1 MTLTR
6 PNDETLVNAQWVPAS
21 TGARARAVIID
32 CVLISILA
40 VLFMGV
46 SILVLNEPKLGL
58 LVAILVVILL
68 VREADL
74 TLTGYSV
81 GGRVAGVRFVD
92 ARTGGAPGIG
102 MFFHADLVLVTI
114 VPTLGFGS
122 LLLLSSAAKSPD
134 RRGWHDRISGLMAL
148 STKPGLEDEEEI
160 SASSLVSSGTLTE
173 VPEDLYQADGQ
184 EPADLGTAPP
194 PPAEAA
200 QPASAEPA
208 RAVPEAGLPAVPSPA
223 AQADPAP
230 AFVPADPVPAPAVEG
245 SVPPEPVAAPEAAP
259 ADTAP
264 APAAAAPPPPA
275 ATEVEDVE
283 AAKEVAAASA
293 TAGSTDAQHPETTE
307 HGLTDTQAPAA
318 PPAPAPAFVPAEP
331 APVVESGTVTASAS
345 ETVPPEPVGA
355 GAGEA
360 ADTGHELT
368 EVPERSEAGTPGS
381 LEAAAAEAAAGA
393 AAGTDEAVDEPEE
406 ADEVLVTAAAL
417 ETQLTSTEAAEPSVE
432 QHAGPAYHSE
442 VVPPLPE
449 HGQDYGR
456 LQDQDLADSAFASD
470 FVAVPDQDAFS
481 NLDDSPFMVVP
492 GDEAIGAPRSAPSPS
507 ESDDHYEL
515 VQEVLSR
522 RAAAR
527 NATAAASAAA
537 TDAVVLPGDQ
547 PEPPEPATAPAEE
560 GTKAVN
566 DTLIDASL
574 VDGHTTDEPMI
585 EVPEGESLDSYFAQA
600 LIAEDD
606 SLSADSADSAPDE
619 VVSAEGTEGPDPAFV
634 DDRSEPV
641 MRLMPFTNTGRAIHI
656 TGPIIIGRAPLNTSR
671 YPEAKLVAL
680 GDQAPSVSKTH
691 AAMMPTDHGVLVTDL
706 GSSNG
711 TRVVR
716 AGKAR
721 RIPTDVAVM
730 VHEGGVVLL
739 GQTAY
744 RVQR

>member
-6 PNDETLVNAQWVPAS
+6 PNDETLVNAQWVPAT

-40 VLFMGV
+40 VLLMGV

-58 LVAILVVILL
+58 LAAILVVILL

-134 RRGWHDRISGLMAL
+134 RRGWHDRISGLMVL

-173 VPEDLYQADGQ
+173 VP
-184 EPADLGTAPP
+184 AP
-194 PPAEAA
+194 EVLAA
-200 QPASAEPA
+200 P
-208 RAVPEAGLPAVPSPA
+208 
-223 AQADPAP
+223 
-230 AFVPADPVPAPAVEG
+230 
-245 SVPPEPVAAPEAAP
+245 AAPEAANVKS
-259 ADTAP
+259 ATE
-264 APAAAAPPPPA
+264 AAAASPAADPAGVQCPETAESSLA
-275 ATEVEDVE
+275 ATEVL
-283 AAKEVAAASA
+283 AS
-293 TAGSTDAQHPETTE
+293 Q
-307 HGLTDTQAPAA
+307 
-318 PPAPAPAFVPAEP
+318 PAPAPAFVPAEP
-331 APVVESGTVTASAS
+331 APAPVVESAAAPDPSAVPEAAAPAPAPAPTA
-345 ETVPPEPVGA
+345 EEPVA
-355 GAGEA
+355 EAPVAETPASPEA
-360 ADTGHELT
+360 AAPQGPATEGTGTESAALT
-368 EVPERSEAGTPGS
+368 EV
-381 LEAAAAEAAAGA
+381 AAAEAESPAAESDLA
-393 AAGTDEAVDEPEE
+393 ALAAEAQPASETTEDSVAAESSDSGEPE
-406 ADEVLVTAAAL
+406 TAAAAP
-417 ETQLTSTEAAEPSVE
+417 QPSAAPAE

-449 HGQDYGR
+449 HGQGYGH
-456 LQDQDLADSAFASD
+456 LQDPADSAYAAQ
-470 FVAVPDQDAFS
+470 FVAVSEQDDLS
-481 NLDDSPFMVVP
+481 NLDDSAFMVVP

-507 ESDDHYEL
+507 DSDDHYEL
-515 VQEVLSR
+515 VQEVFSR

-527 NATAAASAAA
+527 NATVAASAAA
-537 TDAVVLPGDQ
+537 TDAVVQPGDE
-547 PEPPEPATAPAEE
+547 PEPSEPATAPAEE

-606 SLSADSADSAPDE
+606 SLSADSADTAPEE

-656 TGPIIIGRAPLNTSR
+656 TGPTIIGRAPLNTSR

-691 AAMMPTDHGVLVTDL
+691 AAMMPTEHGILVTDL